1 MKCVVDLGETVIEN
15 LIRLLNLCYAL
26 HPEMARF
33 SAFEKYTN
41 YRLFPIPK
49 ALIIRENFC

>member
-1 MKCVVDLGETVIEN
+1 VVDLGETGIEN

-33 SAFEKYTN
+33 SAFEKKVKITVYF
-41 YRLFPIPK
+41 LFQKLLHPNN
-49 ALIIRENFC
+49 L

>member
-1 MKCVVDLGETVIEN
+1 VVDLGETVIEN

-33 SAFEKYTN
+33 SAFKKKIKN
-41 YRLFPIPK
+41 YSLFPIPK
-49 ALIIRENFC
+49 AFASQ